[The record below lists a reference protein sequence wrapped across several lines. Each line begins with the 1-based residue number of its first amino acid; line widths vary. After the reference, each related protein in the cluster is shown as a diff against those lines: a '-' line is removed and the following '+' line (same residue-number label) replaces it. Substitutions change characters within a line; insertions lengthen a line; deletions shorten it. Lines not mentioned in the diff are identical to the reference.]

1 MKNDVCDISKLR
13 RSEKEISKQQLK
25 DYYLKKNNQKI
36 KID

>member
-13 RSEKEISKQQLK
+13 KAEKEISKQQLK
-25 DYYLKKNNQKI
+25 DYYLKKINQKI